1 MPAPITPSLD
11 NLPTAGTPKVWTTLI
26 TNTKYLPGLL
36 TLEYSLRKVNSK
48 YPLVVL
54 YTDTFEEEGHKALD
68 ARGIFKKHIEYLLPK
83 AHKDYTQ
90 DVRFYDCWS
99 KLQPFSLT
107 QFERVVQ
114 LDSDMVVIQ
123 NMDELMEM
131 PLNVDT
137 AVFAAS
143 HACVCNPYNKPHYP
157 SNWHKDNCAYTQYK
171 PFCDEH
177 TAGPAATAGL
187 GICNGGLQVVDPSQ
201 ESYDKIVNALEN
213 PQMTDNYDFADQ
225 SLLSDVFEGRWY
237 PLSYKYNA
245 LKTLKSIH
253 SSIWNDSEVKN
264 IHYILNPKPWDVR
277 DDAKRSSIDSTGT
290 FDFWFAIDDD
300 RRAHEKKLAIE
311 DNF

>member
-1 MPAPITPSLD
+1 M
-11 NLPTAGTPKVWTTLI
+11 
-26 TNTKYLPGLL
+26 PGLL

-48 YPLVVL
+48 YHLIVL
-54 YTDTFEEEGHKALD
+54 YTDTFEAEGHRALD
-68 ARGIFKKHIEYLLPK
+68 QRGIYKQRIEYLLPK
-83 AHKDYTQ
+83 SHKDYAQ

-114 LDSDMVVIQ
+114 LDSDMVVLQ
-123 NMDELMEM
+123 NMDELMTLPMDNE
-131 PLNVDT
+131 T

-143 HACVCNPYNKPHYP
+143 HACVCNPYRKPHYP
-157 SNWHKDNCAYTQYK
+157 ANWTEENCVYTATK
-171 PFCDEH
+171 PFRDDD
-177 TAGPAATAGL
+177 TAGPAASAGL
-187 GICNGGLQVVDPSQ
+187 GICNGGLQVVNPSK
-201 ESYDKIVNALEN
+201 ESYDRIVNALQN

-253 SSIWNDSEVKN
+253 SDIWDDHEVKN

-277 DDAKRSSIDSTGT
+277 DSVDRSKADSTGT
-290 FDFWFAIDDD
+290 FEFWFAIDDE
-300 RRAHEKKLAIE
+300 RRAHEKELAI
-311 DNF
+311 DDQF